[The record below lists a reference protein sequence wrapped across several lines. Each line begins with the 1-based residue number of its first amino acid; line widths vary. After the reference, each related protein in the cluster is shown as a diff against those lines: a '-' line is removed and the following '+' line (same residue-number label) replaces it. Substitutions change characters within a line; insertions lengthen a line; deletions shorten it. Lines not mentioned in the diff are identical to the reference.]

1 METSRS
7 SSFRPKIHS
16 VPFQC
21 NVTSIHPY
29 ADSVDHTLQM
39 LIGYIIQDVVNIA
52 RTLKRNTWKI
62 TAFICFH
69 KILKQFVKT
78 NYGDDPFSVLL
89 NLSVNLGLSYIHA
102 VTTSVQLC
110 FTTSINT
117 PFNIEKNHC
126 Y

>member
-16 VPFQC
+16 VAFQC

-29 ADSVDHTLQM
+29 VDSVDHTLQM

-52 RTLKRNTWKI
+52 RTLKRNTQKI

-69 KILKQFVKT
+69 KILK
-78 NYGDDPFSVLL
+78 
-89 NLSVNLGLSYIHA
+89 
-102 VTTSVQLC
+102 
-110 FTTSINT
+110 
-117 PFNIEKNHC
+117 
-126 Y
+126 